1 MMLTASATVASTETD
16 AASGS
21 QSSRTLIKDLHPV
34 VRPDWTRNCL
44 EGGYYDL
51 PRAAVKGVG
60 HKNEGIPPRRGPGLR
75 SRVTGCRRP
84 RPLLRACKWGMA
96 ANGASGASTKAR
108 PVFPTHAA
116 AE

>member
-21 QSSRTLIKDLHPV
+21 QSSRTVIKDLHPV

-51 PRAAVKGVG
+51 PGAAVKGVG
-60 HKNEGIPPRRGPGLR
+60 HKNEGIVARWAMECSRRR
-75 SRVTGCRRP
+75 
-84 RPLLRACKWGMA
+84 LLLWAYKWGMA
-96 ANGASGASTKAR
+96 AGGASGASTKAR
-108 PVFPTHAA
+108 PVF
-116 AE
+116 